1 MKTLRK
7 LAIVAAWAVILLP
20 AVAANAGAA
29 FVPNT
34 GDLWGGQQANIN
46 NDIGLTNN
54 SPQVIVAR
62 IINVTLGFLGIIAVV
77 IIVAG
82 GFKWMTSGG
91 SEDKIGEAK
100 KLMAAGVIGL
110 IIILASWGISRFVI
124 SSISSATMAA

>member
-7 LAIVAAWAVILLP
+7 LAIVAAWAVVLLP
-20 AVAANAGAA
+20 AVAANAGAFA
-29 FVPNT
+29 PT
-34 GDLWGGQQANIN
+34 TDLWGGQQAAVNAG
-46 NDIGLTNN
+46 IGLTNN

-124 SSISSATMAA
+124 SSISNATMST

>member
-1 MKTLRK
+1 MKTLQK
-7 LAIVAAWAVILLP
+7 LAIVAAWALVLLP
-20 AVAANAGAA
+20 AVAVNAAA

-34 GDLWGGQQANIN
+34 GDLWGGQGANIN
-46 NDIGLTNN
+46 ANIGITNQ
-54 SPQVIVAR
+54 SPQIIVAR
-62 IINVTLGFLGIIAVV
+62 IINITLGFLGIIAVV

-110 IIILASWGISRFVI
+110 VIILASWGISRFVI
-124 SSISSATMAA
+124 TSISNATFAT

>member
-7 LAIVAAWAVILLP
+7 LAIVAAWAVVLLP
-20 AVAANAGAA
+20 AVAANAGA
-29 FVPNT
+29 FTP
-34 GDLWGGQQANIN
+34 GSDLWGGQGTNIN
-46 NDIGLTNN
+46 QNIGLTNN

-124 SSISSATMAA
+124 SSISSATLST

>member
-1 MKTLRK
+1 MKALRK
-7 LAIVAAWAVILLP
+7 IAIVAAWIVVLLP
-20 AVAANAGAA
+20 TFAAHAQFQA
-29 FVPNT
+29 T
-34 GDLWGGQQANIN
+34 QDLWGGQDQAISQ
-46 NDIGLTNN
+46 DIGLTNN

-62 IINVTLGFLGIIAVV
+62 IINVALGFLGIIAVV

-110 IIILASWGISRFVI
+110 VIVLASWGISRFVI
-124 SSISSATMAA
+124 SAATNATMN

>member
-1 MKTLRK
+1 MN
-7 LAIVAAWAVILLP
+7 ILKKFA
-20 AVAANAGAA
+20 AVAALAIILVPSLAA
-29 FVPNT
+29 QAFTASN
-34 GDLWGGQQANIN
+34 DLWGQQEQNIST
-46 NDIGLTNN
+46 DIGLTDQ

-110 IIILASWGISRFVI
+110 VIILASWGISRFVI
-124 SSISSATMAA
+124 SSISNATIS

>member
-1 MKTLRK
+1 MKTLQK
-7 LAIVAAWAVILLP
+7 LAIVAAWAVVLLP
-20 AVAANAGAA
+20 AVAANAGA
-29 FVPNT
+29 FVPST
-34 GDLWGGQQANIN
+34 DLWGGQEANVSA
-46 NDIGLTNN
+46 DIGLTNN

-124 SSISSATMAA
+124 SSISNATQST

>member
-1 MKTLRK
+1 MKTLK
-7 LAIVAAWAVILLP
+7 HLAAVAALALIMLP
-20 AVAANAGAA
+20 AVAAQA
-29 FVPNT
+29 FTASN
-34 GDLWGGQQANIN
+34 DLWGGQEQNISA
-46 NDIGLTNN
+46 DIGLTNN
-54 SPQVIVAR
+54 SPQVVVAR

-110 IIILASWGISRFVI
+110 VIILASWGISRFVI
-124 SSISSATMAA
+124 SSISNATLQ

>member
-7 LAIVAAWAVILLP
+7 LAIVAAWAVVLLP
-20 AVAANAGAA
+20 VFSANA
-29 FVPNT
+29 FTPSN
-34 GDLWGGQQANIN
+34 DLFGGQEQAITQ
-46 NDIGLTNN
+46 DIGLTDN

-110 IIILASWGISRFVI
+110 VIVLASWGISKFVI
-124 SSISSATMAA
+124 QAVSNATLA